1 MMAKLIALALGAL
14 AGAAAATPPLP
25 PPSPP
30 APPPRLLIVIGIDH
44 LGADLFDEYRP
55 HFTGG
60 LARLAGG
67 TAFSRGF
74 QAHATSE
81 TCAGYSTIL
90 TGAHPA
96 RSGIVANRWFD
107 FSAPRADK
115 AIYCL
120 EDERVP
126 GSTSSNF
133 TLSPV
138 HLKVPTLGELLKA
151 RSPRSVSVT
160 VAGKD
165 RAAIALGGRSN
176 DQRWFWKGRQF
187 ATDLGTGRV
196 PAAVVRTN
204 AAVAAMIATP
214 QLPLVASAQCAA
226 KSRAFQVPGGREV
239 GNGRFARDAD
249 DAAAFRSSPAFDGAT
264 LALSAALIDE
274 LKLGSDNSPDLLSI
288 GISAFDDTG
297 HDYGPGGQEM
307 CLHLQSIDR
316 DLGDFFRFLD
326 ARGMDYAVAL
336 TGDHGGLDIPE
347 RLRANG
353 IAEAAWIDATL
364 GAEAVG
370 KAIAAKLNLSGTV
383 LVGGPSG
390 DIYVDGALPAADR
403 QRAIAAALATY
414 RAHPQVEAA
423 FSAAELG
430 RVMLPIGPPDRW
442 TIAERVRA
450 SFDPR
455 RSGDIYVVLRS
466 HVQPIAKPVSSVSTH
481 GSPWDY
487 DRRVPI
493 LFWRSG
499 MPASPR
505 NDAIATVDIMP
516 TLAAM
521 LGVPIEPSSIDGKCL
536 AGISGVA
543 CPPR

>member
-1 MMAKLIALALGAL
+1 MRSLAAFALAFLT
-14 AGAAAATPPLP
+14 AAAASAQPPRP
-25 PPSPP
+25 T
-30 APPPRLLIVIGIDH
+30 PPRLLIVIGVDH

-67 TAFSRGF
+67 AAFRNGYQS
-74 QAHATSE
+74 HATTE
-81 TCAGYSTIL
+81 TCPGYATLL

-96 RSGIVANRWFD
+96 RSGIIANRWHD
-107 FSAPRADK
+107 FSVGRADQ

-126 GSTSSNF
+126 GSSSSNY
-133 TLSPV
+133 TLSPI

-151 RSPRSVSVT
+151 RSPRSLSVS

-165 RAAIALGGRSN
+165 RAAIAMGGRAD

-187 ATDLGTGRV
+187 VSDLRTARV
-196 PAAVVRTN
+196 PAAVSRTN
-204 AAVAAMIATP
+204 AAVAAMIAAP
-214 QLPLVASAQCAA
+214 QMPLEPSPHCAA
-226 KSRAFQVPGGREV
+226 KSRVFQVPGGRKV
-239 GNGRFARDAD
+239 GDGRLARDAG
-249 DAAAFRSSPAFDGAT
+249 DADEFRSSPAFDGAT
-264 LALSAALIDE
+264 LALAAALIDE
-274 LKLGSDNSPDLLSI
+274 LRLGSDNAPDILAIGLS
-288 GISAFDDTG
+288 ALDDTG
-297 HDYGPGGQEM
+297 HSYGPGGQEM

-326 ARGMDYAVAL
+326 QRGVDYAVAL
-336 TGDHGGLDIPE
+336 TADHGGLDIPE
-347 RLRANG
+347 RLRAQG
-353 IAEAAWIDATL
+353 MAQAAWADAAL

-370 KAIAAKLNLSGTV
+370 RAIAAKLKLPGS
-383 LVGGPSG
+383 LLAGGPSG
-390 DIYVDGALPAADR
+390 DIYVAGGLAPADR
-403 QRAIAAALATY
+403 RRVIAETLAAY

-430 RVMLPIGPPDRW
+430 RIAVPTSPPDRW

-455 RSGDIYVVLRS
+455 RSGDLYVVLRS
-466 HVQPIAKPVSSVSTH
+466 HVQPIARPSSSVSTH
-481 GSPWDY
+481 GSVWDY

-493 LFWRSG
+493 LLWRPA
-499 MPASPR
+499 MPALAR
-505 NDAIATVDIMP
+505 NEAIGTVDIMP
-516 TLAAM
+516 TMAAM
-521 LGVPIEPSSIDGKCL
+521 LGVPVKPSPIDGKCL
-536 AGISGVA
+536 AGIQGVA